1 VTEKL
6 SRLVALANRPGTEA
20 EGVEARRKAEA
31 LARKHGLEIVEV
43 RDGTLMVVDEFH
55 ADLLRRLLHIAN
67 GSPAAGELGS

>member
-20 EGVEARRKAEA
+20 EGAAARAQAER
-31 LARKHGLEIVEV
+31 LAAKHGLEIVEL

-55 ADLLRRLLHIAN
+55 GDLLRRLLHIAN